1 MAEEFTKVAET
12 QDLPPG
18 SMKAVNVGAER
29 VLLVNVDGSYFA
41 VGDECTH
48 AAGNLSDGDL
58 DGDQVECPIHGAM
71 FNVKTGEAVTPPAD
85 EALPCYRVKVD
96 GSDIF
101 VSNK

>member
-18 SMKAVNVGAER
+18 SMKAVQVGSER

-41 VGDECTH
+41 VGDECSH
-48 AAGNLSDGDL
+48 AAGSLSDGDL
-58 DGDQVECPIHGAM
+58 DGNQVECPIHGAM
-71 FNVKTGEAVTPPAD
+71 FNVQTGEAVTPPAD